1 MYIKKITAIVLCI
14 GFLLSASSCSVIIE
28 KFITLPSSTSET
40 QPQSTSV
47 SKTGEP
53 KTQGAVNLDPI
64 ASSKDLGDIIDIE
77 ESKPS
82 KRSGIADV
90 VEKIQGAVVAIN
102 VYGTARDYFNREYP
116 TEGAGSGV
124 IISKDGYIVT
134 NNHVITGG
142 DTITVFLHDG
152 REYQAEII
160 GSDEK
165 SDLAMLKIEA
175 DNLTN
180 AKIGISSTLRVGDY
194 AIAVGNPLGELQGT
208 VSMGIISALDRL
220 VNVDGND
227 LVLLQT
233 DAAVNP
239 GNSGGGLFDS
249 NGDLIG
255 IVTAKEAAENVE
267 GLGFAIPMDIAKPII
282 ADLLSFGYVTG
293 RPAVRIET
301 VLISSRYSALINN
314 VSKLGVYVYSVQS
327 GSLAEQAGL
336 KRADYIESVEG
347 ITITSEN
354 QFWTLIESKKVGD
367 ELKMVIYR
375 EGVGNLTLD
384 ITIEEAT

>member
-1 MYIKKITAIVLCI
+1 MYIKKIAAVLLCI
-14 GFLLSASSCSVIIE
+14 GFLFSASSCSLIIE
-28 KFITLPSSTSET
+28 KLITLPSHTEET
-40 QPQSTSV
+40 LSQSTSV
-47 SKTGEP
+47 SDTTEP
-53 KTQGAVNLDPI
+53 STQAGVILDPI
-64 ASSKDLGDIIDIE
+64 ASSKDLSDIIDIE
-77 ESKPS
+77 ESRPA
-82 KRSGIADV
+82 KRDGIADV
-90 VEKIQGAVVAIN
+90 VEKIQGPVVAIN

-152 REYQAEII
+152 RDYQAEVI

-165 SDLAMLKIEA
+165 SDLAVLKIDAEG
-175 DNLTN
+175 LTN
-180 AKIGISSTLRVGDY
+180 AKIGESSTLRVGDY

-255 IVTAKEAAENVE
+255 VVTAKEAAENVE

-293 RPAVRIET
+293 RPTVGIET
-301 VLISSRYSALINN
+301 ILISSRYSALYNN
-314 VSKLGVYVYSVQS
+314 VSKLGVYVYKVHS

-336 KRADYIESVEG
+336 KRADFIDTVDG
-347 ITITSEN
+347 VAITSEN
-354 QFWTLIESKKVGD
+354 QFWSLIESKKVGD
-367 ELKMVIYR
+367 EIKIVIFR
-375 EGVGNLTLD
+375 EGVGNMD
-384 ITIEEAT
+384 INLTIEEAH

>member
-1 MYIKKITAIVLCI
+1 MYIKKIAAVLLCI
-14 GFLLSASSCSVIIE
+14 GFLFSASSCSLIIE
-28 KFITLPSSTSET
+28 KLITLPSHTEET
-40 QPQSTSV
+40 LLQSTSV
-47 SKTGEP
+47 SDTTEP
-53 KTQGAVNLDPI
+53 STQAGVILDPI
-64 ASSKDLGDIIDIE
+64 ASSKDLSDIIDIE
-77 ESKPS
+77 ESRPA
-82 KRSGIADV
+82 KRDGIADV
-90 VEKIQGAVVAIN
+90 VEKIQGSVVAIN

-152 REYQAEII
+152 RDYQAEVI

-165 SDLAMLKIEA
+165 SDLAVLKIDAEG
-175 DNLTN
+175 LTN
-180 AKIGISSTLRVGDY
+180 AKIGESSTLRVGDY

-255 IVTAKEAAENVE
+255 VVTAKEAAENVE
-267 GLGFAIPMDIAKPII
+267 GLGFAIPIDIAKPII

-293 RPAVRIET
+293 RPTVGIET
-301 VLISSRYSALINN
+301 ILISSRYSALYNN
-314 VSKLGVYVYSVQS
+314 VSKLGVYVYKVHS

-336 KRADYIESVEG
+336 KRADFIDTVDG
-347 ITITSEN
+347 VAITSEN
-354 QFWTLIESKKVGD
+354 QFWSLIESKKVGD
-367 ELKMVIYR
+367 EIKIVIFR
-375 EGVGNLTLD
+375 EGVGNMD
-384 ITIEEAT
+384 INLTIEEAH